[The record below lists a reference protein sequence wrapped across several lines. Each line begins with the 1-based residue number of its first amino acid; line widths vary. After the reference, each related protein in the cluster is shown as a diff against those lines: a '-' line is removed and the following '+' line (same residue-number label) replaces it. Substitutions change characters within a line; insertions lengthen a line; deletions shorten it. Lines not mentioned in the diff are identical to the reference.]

1 MGRSSERLE
10 SWSVEITV
18 EERGVLILTINGQR
32 TSLSVNAAEMLG
44 RALRERAAEVSL
56 SAGIGHSENDTN

>member
-1 MGRSSERLE
+1 M
-10 SWSVEITV
+10 EITV

-56 SAGIGHSENDTN
+56 SAGIGHSANDTN